1 MKKFFALVFITCF
14 FLSDACFAKAVIKAK
29 QGALMIENA
38 TYAET
43 EKLFEKYGYTEFG
56 TPRLQIPRIYLK
68 TLPVDWEKIEKSDDK
83 NKMFIKIL
91 LPLIMKINEEIA
103 VERSAILSLLKK
115 EQPLNDK
122 EKNFVEEKALKYDV
136 FTPNKNEKR
145 YKLLLNGLKERVDEL
160 PAGFLIAYAG
170 VFSDWGN
177 SRLAMVANSLFREE
191 VWYSDE
197 GIEPETAGRADFKYA
212 KFDSLEDGLRSFMHK
227 LNTNITYQFIWTARE
242 ASNKIGRKVLG
253 EQIIAVMTY
262 EGKLKNI
269 TGMLDFNISY
279 YKLNKTDMLP
289 VLRDVEA
296 K

>member
-29 QGALMIENA
+29 QGALMVENA

-43 EKLFEKYGYTEFG
+43 EELFEKYGYTEFG

-91 LPLIMKINEEIA
+91 LPLVMKINEEIA

-115 EQPLNDK
+115 EQTLNEK

-136 FTPNKNEKR
+136 FTPNKSEKR

-177 SRLAMVANSLFREE
+177 SRLSTVANSLFREE

>member
-1 MKKFFALVFITCF
+1 M
-14 FLSDACFAKAVIKAK
+14 
-29 QGALMIENA
+29 
-38 TYAET
+38 
-43 EKLFEKYGYTEFG
+43 FEKYGYAEFG

-68 TLPVDWEKIEKSDDK
+68 TLQVDWEKIEKSDDK

-91 LPLIMKINEEIA
+91 LPLVMKINEEIA

-115 EQPLNDK
+115 EQLLNEK
-122 EKNFVEEKALKYDV
+122 EKNFIEEKALKYDV
-136 FTPNKNEKR
+136 FTPNKSEKR

-177 SRLAMVANSLFREE
+177 SRLATVANSLFREE

-227 LNTNITYQFIWTARE
+227 LNTNITYQFIWAARE

>member
-1 MKKFFALVFITCF
+1 MKKIFAFVFVACF
-14 FLSDACFAKAVIKAK
+14 LLFDACFAKAVIKAK
-29 QGALMIENA
+29 QGALVVDNA

-43 EKLFEKYGYTEFG
+43 KELFEKYDYTEFG
-56 TPRLQIPRIYLK
+56 RPRMQVPRIYLK

-83 NKMFIKIL
+83 NKMFIRIL
-91 LPLIMKINEEIA
+91 LPLILKINEEIS

-136 FTPNKNEKR
+136 FTPNKSEKR

-177 SRLAMVANSLFREE
+177 SRLSTVANSLFREE

-197 GIEPETAGRADFKYA
+197 GIEPENVDGADFKYA

-227 LNTNITYQFIWTARE
+227 LNTNITYQFIWTARK
-242 ASNKIGRKVLG
+242 ASNEIGRKVLG
-253 EQIIAVMTY
+253 EQLIAVMTH

>member
-1 MKKFFALVFITCF
+1 MKKIFAFVFIACF
-14 FLSDACFAKAVIKAK
+14 LLFNTCFAKAVIKTK
-29 QGALMIENA
+29 QGALMVDNA

-43 EKLFEKYGYTEFG
+43 EELFEKYGYTEFG
-56 TPRLQIPRIYLK
+56 VPRLQIPRIYLK

-83 NKMFIKIL
+83 NRMFIKIL
-91 LPLIMKINEEIA
+91 LPLIMKINEEIS

-122 EKNFVEEKALKYDV
+122 DKEFIEEKALKYDV

-160 PAGFLIAYAG
+160 PPGLLIAYAG

-177 SRLAMVANSLFREE
+177 SRLSTVANSLFREE
-191 VWYSDE
+191 IWYSDE
-197 GIEPETAGRADFKYA
+197 GIEPETANSADFKYA

-269 TGMLDFNISY
+269 TGMLDFNLSY

>member
-29 QGALMIENA
+29 QGALMVENA

-43 EKLFEKYGYTEFG
+43 EELFEKYGYTEFG

-91 LPLIMKINEEIA
+91 LPLVMKINEEIA

-115 EQPLNDK
+115 EQPLNEK
-122 EKNFVEEKALKYDV
+122 EKNFIEEKALKYDV
-136 FTPNKNEKR
+136 FTPNKSEKR

-177 SRLAMVANSLFREE
+177 SRLATVANSLFREE

-269 TGMLDFNISY
+269 TGMLDFNLSY

>member
-1 MKKFFALVFITCF
+1 MKKIFAFVFIACFLLFNTCF
-14 FLSDACFAKAVIKAK
+14 AEALIKAK
-29 QGALMIENA
+29 QGALVVENA

-43 EKLFEKYGYTEFG
+43 EELFEKYGYTEFG

-91 LPLIMKINEEIA
+91 LPLVMKINEEIA

-115 EQPLNDK
+115 EQPLNEK
-122 EKNFVEEKALKYDV
+122 EKNFIEEKALKYDV

-177 SRLAMVANSLFREE
+177 SRLATVANSLFREE

-197 GIEPETAGRADFKYA
+197 GIAPETAGRADFKYA

-242 ASNKIGRKVLG
+242 ASNDIGRKVLG

-269 TGMLDFNISY
+269 TGMLDFNLSY

-289 VLRDVEA
+289 SLRDVEA